1 MPALCP
7 RLAFALALGFA
18 VGAAHAQEPP
28 AAAPDAAA
36 AAEPEAPTLS
46 APEQAAKFFNEGRE
60 LFRDKQFRAAS
71 DKFRAAYNLDPS
83 PILLYNLAR
92 AAEETPDPER
102 AVEHYQNYLNAVGPD
117 AEDRDEV
124 ERRIRVMEKTLIAAR
139 RAKVRIVGMP
149 QGAEIKV
156 DGAVATLEDGLVRP
170 DSGSRTIVVRAAGT
184 PPWSRTI
191 LLRNGQ
197 YVELQYGE
205 AEAKVPERG
214 ISTRALAGY
223 ITAGSGAALLIA
235 GGVFHVKANASA
247 DEYADHQDTIR
258 TLDIDDPRLFELN
271 AAVDGARDDYESS
284 RTAAYLL
291 YGVGGA
297 ALATG
302 ATLLVLEWLDG
313 PTTTAL
319 VPTPGGI
326 GLTGTF

>member
-7 RLAFALALGFA
+7 RLAFALTLGLA
-18 VGAAHAQEPP
+18 ASAAHAQP
-28 AAAPDAAA
+28 AAAPAEADAAA
-36 AAEPEAPTLS
+36 PQLS
-46 APEQAAKFFNEGRE
+46 APERAAQFFNEGRE
-60 LFRDKQFRAAS
+60 LFREKQFRAAS

-102 AVEHYQNYLNAVGPD
+102 AIEHYRNYLNAVGPE

-139 RAKVRIVGMP
+139 RAKVRIVGLP
-149 QGAEIKV
+149 NGAEIKV
-156 DGAVATLEDGLVRP
+156 DGETATLEDGLVRP
-170 DSGSRTIVVRAAGT
+170 DAGSRTIVVRAADT

-205 AEAKVPERG
+205 AEATVPERG

-223 ITAGSGAALLIA
+223 ITAGSGAALLIV
-235 GGVFHVKANASA
+235 GGVFHVQANAAA
-247 DEYADHQDTIR
+247 DEYDDHQATIR
-258 TLDIDDPRLFELN
+258 TLRGDDPRLIELN
-271 AAVDGARDDYESS
+271 AAAGSARDDYESS
-284 RTAAYLL
+284 RTAAYLM

-302 ATLLVLEWLDG
+302 AVLLALEWLDT

-319 VPTPGGI
+319 VPTPGGF